1 MDFILLEQKIPVA
14 KTNILNMIN
23 EKGDTIYIVYDS
35 YCHAFIDGFWTCTFD
50 KINLQNLSKKMF
62 LSVISQQFGNK
73 NVNSGYITS
82 NDKVYEKY
90 TKGIILLKLN

>member
-50 KINLQNLSKKMF
+50 KINLQNLSKKCF
-62 LSVISQQFGNK
+62 CQWSP
-73 NVNSGYITS
+73 S
-82 NDKVYEKY
+82 NLV
-90 TKGIILLKLN
+90 TRMLTVAILLAMTKYMKSILKGSYC